1 LSGPG
6 KSEPGLEKD
15 NDLVKEGFAMK
26 LLKSTIGAIGIL
38 LGMIIVAGLAAPAK
52 PNLVSS
58 TAAIDLKPGEIAI
71 TGAVNKTFTPIK
83 KEAGKLMNSIVI
95 NLFEKTL
102 GGVSLTFPADTQ
114 PGTYA
119 IEDHLHKPVVDVLA
133 EYDVFGSPHAF
144 YLSTQGTLV
153 LTAVGAKFSGHFEFA
168 AGHNKDESKTIKVV
182 GSFDEVPFKA
192 N

>member
-1 LSGPG
+1 
-6 KSEPGLEKD
+6 
-15 NDLVKEGFAMK
+15 MK
-26 LLKSTIGAIGIL
+26 PQKGAIGIVGVL
-38 LGMIIVAGLAAPAK
+38 LGMIIVAGLAAPAM

-58 TAAIDLKPGEIAI
+58 TAAIDLRPGEIAI
-71 TGAVNKTFTPIK
+71 TGAVNKTFAPIK
-83 KEAGKLMNSIVI
+83 KEAGKLMNSITI

-102 GGVSLTFPADTQ
+102 GGVTLTFPADTQ

-133 EYDVFGSPHAF
+133 EYDVFGPNHAF
-144 YLSTQGTLV
+144 YLSTQGKLV
-153 LTAVGAKFSGHFEFA
+153 LTAVGAKFSGHFEFS

-182 GSFDEVPFKA
+182 GSFDAVTFKA

>member
-1 LSGPG
+1 
-6 KSEPGLEKD
+6 
-15 NDLVKEGFAMK
+15 MK
-26 LLKSTIGAIGIL
+26 PQKGAIGIVGVL
-38 LGMIIVAGLAAPAK
+38 LGMIIVAGLALASIAVAA
-52 PNLVSS
+52 NLK
-58 TAAIDLKPGEIAI
+58 AGEIAI

-102 GGVSLTFPADTQ
+102 GGVTLTFPADTQ
-114 PGTYA
+114 LGTYP
-119 IEDHLHKPVVDVLA
+119 IEDHLHKPVVAFLA
-133 EYDVFGSPHAF
+133 EYDVFGPAHAF

-153 LTAVGAKFSGHFEFA
+153 LTAVGVRFSGHFEFS
-168 AGHNKDESKTIKVV
+168 AGHNKDDTKTIKVV